1 MEKMKLKQLVIA
13 CAMVITGTSFAQ
25 TASIYGLIDVGV
37 ESIQNVATV
46 QVPTPGTAT
55 SSLTRVPTNTNT
67 APSRLGVRGSMD
79 IGDGM
84 SMVYTAEAGIDPG
97 NGNLNQGVRFL
108 GRQVFAGI
116 KGSAGTLSIGRQY
129 TMTFW
134 SGLDA
139 DIHGGGIYGSGSLD
153 SYLPNARAD
162 NSVVWMGKFGG
173 WSLGANYSFGRDT
186 FTASP
191 APNPGATNCAG
202 ESTDSTACRQ
212 YSLLAKY
219 DTPAWGVA
227 WSTDA
232 MNGGSATTFGGL
244 ANGGMTDTRN
254 VLNGWVKMGSA
265 KFGGGVISRN
275 NDGTAKLPQGA
286 RSDLWHV
293 GVAMPVM
300 PKLSLSA
307 QYLALN
313 YQQSD
318 LYNSQLLALRGT
330 YSLFKGADA
339 FVQVANIQN
348 NSKAAVSVSGG
359 APLSSPPAG
368 NNQQAINAGFRF
380 AF

>member
-1 MEKMKLKQLVIA
+1 MEQVKLKQLVIA
-13 CAMVITGTSFAQ
+13 CAMVVTGTSFAQ

-55 SSLTRVPTNTNT
+55 SSLTRVPTNTNS
-67 APSRLGVRGSMD
+67 APSRLGVRGSLD

-139 DIHGGGIYGSGSLD
+139 DILGGGIYGTGSLD

-173 WSLGANYSFGRDT
+173 WSLGADYSFGRDT
-186 FTASP
+186 ATATPTNP
-191 APNPGATNCAG
+191 AATNCPG
-202 ESTDSTACRQ
+202 ESTDSSACRQ
-212 YSLLAKY
+212 FSAMVKY
-219 DTPAWGVA
+219 DTTTWGVA
-227 WSTDA
+227 MSTDS
-232 MNGGSATTFGGL
+232 MNGGSAATFGGL

-254 VLNGWVKMGSA
+254 VLNGWVKLGDS

-275 NDGTAKLPQGA
+275 NDGTAKLPQGS
-286 RSDLWHV
+286 RSDLWHI
-293 GVAMPVM
+293 GVTMPVM
-300 PKLSLSA
+300 PKLNLAA
-307 QYLALN
+307 QYLALK

-318 LYNSQLLALRGT
+318 LYNSQLLAIRAT

-339 FVQVANIQN
+339 FVQIANIQN
-348 NSKAAVSVSGG
+348 SDKAALSVSGG

-368 NNQQAINAGFRF
+368 TSQQAVNAGIRF